1 MHNNKKV
8 LTMNILVVDDS
19 SFSRI
24 VIKKIINKVF
34 KECNISE
41 AGTVDEAI
49 KLVEV
54 NQFDYAT
61 IDYNM
66 PERKGSELAEYF
78 IEHQPST
85 KLAFISAND
94 QEVVK
99 ERAATSK
106 NIPFFV
112 KPNFASD
119 LTKFLSQ

>member
-1 MHNNKKV
+1 
-8 LTMNILVVDDS
+8 MNILVVDDS

-24 VIKKIINKVF
+24 MIKKIINKVF
-34 KECNISE
+34 PDCNFFE

-49 KLVEV
+49 KLVDN

-66 PERKGSELAEYF
+66 PERKGSELADYF
-78 IEHQPST
+78 IANQPST
-85 KLAFISAND
+85 KIAFISAND
-94 QEVVK
+94 QAVVK

-119 LTKFLSQ
+119 LKKFLTT